1 MFPTLQVG
9 PLSIQVPGLV
19 LLLGLW
25 LGLTVSERRSR
36 QRGENPNYLYTL
48 LLITLLAGFL
58 GARLSYAV
66 TYPDA
71 FSANLLS
78 LISLNP
84 GLLDLSAGIYI
95 AAGAATIFIYRK
107 KLPLWSTLDSIT
119 PIFAI
124 LAIALGVSH
133 LASGSAFGKPTGLPF
148 GIQLWGAVRHPTQI
162 YEIILGCLVFTVIWL
177 IDKTTWNQISGNLFL
192 TFIALTA
199 LSRLFLEAY
208 RGDSFLFANGIRSA
222 QLYAWILLAICLL
235 VIVVRN
241 WKQPSTEEAAS

>member
-124 LAIALGVSH
+124 I
-133 LASGSAFGKPTGLPF
+133 
-148 GIQLWGAVRHPTQI
+148 
-162 YEIILGCLVFTVIWL
+162 
-177 IDKTTWNQISGNLFL
+177 
-192 TFIALTA
+192 
-199 LSRLFLEAY
+199 
-208 RGDSFLFANGIRSA
+208 
-222 QLYAWILLAICLL
+222 
-235 VIVVRN
+235 
-241 WKQPSTEEAAS
+241 